1 VTAGQKW
8 LGLLALQAGLLGAA
22 YGGGVY
28 QQWQQRQAAE
38 TRLKAADEKLA
49 KAQEEGRLS
58 LYASRGRALF
68 LEAALA
74 VRFGNYAMAFERAVR
89 ASAQAQRL
97 GISLDKEMGELNSML
112 VAQRPEALEK
122 LLRLADRIETPP
134 PPPDSPV
141 AAGAAGAAG
150 AAPKAPGAPSATPT
164 PVPGAGAAP
173 GAGAPTPAPTPTAG
187 AATGTAASMAG
198 AGTPVAA
205 PPTPPAAA
213 APNLAEGRT
222 ALLAAKELLILGSEP
237 AQIVSKLAHA
247 QVMLDEA
254 GRTELDEPIGGAIKA
269 VRARD
274 EAKARAAIDGA
285 LSQLRGL

>member
-1 VTAGQKW
+1 MTAGKKW

-28 QQWQQRQAAE
+28 QQWQQRQVAE
-38 TRLKAADEKLA
+38 AKLKAADEKLA
-49 KAQEEGRLS
+49 KAQEEGRTA

-68 LEAALA
+68 MEAALA
-74 VRFGNYAMAFERAVR
+74 VRFGNYAMAFERSVR
-89 ASAQAQRL
+89 ASALANRL
-97 GISLDKEMGELNSML
+97 GLSLDKEMGELNPLL
-112 VAQRPEALEK
+112 VAQRPEAVEK
-122 LLRLADRIETPP
+122 LLRLADRIEAPP
-134 PPPDSPV
+134 PPPDAPAV
-141 AAGAAGAAG
+141 AHPPA
-150 AAPKAPGAPSATPT
+150 AAPKA
-164 PVPGAGAAP
+164 
-173 GAGAPTPAPTPTAG
+173 AGAPTPTPTPAAG
-187 AATGTAASMAG
+187 LAPGASAPPAAAPIPSAAPGTAASMGSAG
-198 AGTPVAA
+198 APVAA
-205 PPTPPAAA
+205 SPPPPAAAA

-222 ALLAAKELLILGSEP
+222 ALLGAKELLILGAEP

-285 LSQLRGL
+285 LTQLRGP

>member
-1 VTAGQKW
+1 MTAGKKW

-38 TRLKAADEKLA
+38 AKLKVADEKLA
-49 KAQEEGRLS
+49 KAQEEGRTA

-74 VRFGNYAMAFERAVR
+74 VRFGNYAMAFERSVR
-89 ASAQAQRL
+89 ASALANRL
-97 GISLDKEMGELNSML
+97 GVSLDKEMGELNPLL
-112 VAQRPEALEK
+112 VAQRPEAVEK
-122 LLRLADRIETPP
+122 LLRLADRIESPP
-134 PPPDSPV
+134 PPPDTPAV
-141 AAGAAGAAG
+141 AHPPA
-150 AAPKAPGAPSATPT
+150 AAPKAAGVPTATPT
-164 PVPGAGAAP
+164 PAPAAGLAPGTTAPPAAAP
-173 GAGAPTPAPTPTAG
+173 IPS
-187 AATGTAASMAG
+187 AATGTAASMGSAG
-198 AGTPVAA
+198 APVAA
-205 PPTPPAAA
+205 PPSPPAAAA

-222 ALLAAKELLILGSEP
+222 ALLGAKELLILGAEP

-285 LSQLRGL
+285 LTQLRGP